1 MSMKYL
7 GESFDIHTGGID
19 HIPIHHTNE
28 IAQSEGATGKKWVN
42 YWLHNEFLVIAK
54 TKDGEE
60 GGKMSK
66 SSGNFLTLQTLVDK
80 GYDPLDYR
88 FFLLGAHYRSQVA
101 FSFDAM
107 DSAKNARKALVSR
120 VAKVLAEDKDF
131 SYTEE
136 AILAKNDWSEAA
148 SKVIAAF
155 TKAIEDDLSTPK
167 ALSELQV
174 AIKNPEIPAT
184 EKLALIAKL
193 DSVLGLDLIAK
204 AKESLTAP
212 TETGNANSDPE
223 IDALVV
229 ERNEAKKAKN
239 WARADEIRNI
249 LKGKGIVLVDTPEGT
264 IWKKE

>member
-1 MSMKYL
+1 
-7 GESFDIHTGGID
+7 
-19 HIPIHHTNE
+19 
-28 IAQSEGATGKKWVN
+28 
-42 YWLHNEFLVIAK
+42 
-54 TKDGEE
+54 
-60 GGKMSK
+60 
-66 SSGNFLTLQTLVDK
+66 
-80 GYDPLDYR
+80 
-88 FFLLGAHYRSQVA
+88 
-101 FSFDAM
+101 M

-131 SYTEE
+131 TYTEE
-136 AILAKNDWSEAA
+136 AILSKNDWSEAA

-155 TKAIEDDLSTPK
+155 TKAMEDDLSTPK

-174 AIKNPEIPAT
+174 AIKNPEIQAA

-204 AKESLTAP
+204 AKESLATPA
-212 TETGNANSDPE
+212 ETGNANSDPE

-249 LKGKGIVLVDTPEGT
+249 LKEKGIVLVDTPEGT